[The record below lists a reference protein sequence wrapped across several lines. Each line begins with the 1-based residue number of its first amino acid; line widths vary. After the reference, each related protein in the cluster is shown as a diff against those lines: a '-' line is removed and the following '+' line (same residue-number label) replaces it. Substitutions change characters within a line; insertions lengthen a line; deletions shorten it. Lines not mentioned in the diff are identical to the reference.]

1 MNLLLVERDELISTE
16 SSPHGELV
24 LSGDRARHLRE
35 VLHVEPGRRLRVGVV
50 DGDVGEAE
58 VLSVDGTD
66 VRVRALGFSPPPP
79 IPRVDLLL
87 AIPRPKVLKRLW
99 APLASLGVGQIFLT
113 NAERVERFYFDSH
126 ALRPETY
133 RPRLVEGL
141 AQARD
146 TRLPR
151 VEVYKSLKILVEDEL
166 DLRCPDARRLL
177 ADPAYDR
184 SAYDAAHGTA
194 EDRRVLLAL
203 GPEGGWN
210 DFERDL
216 LERHGFV
223 GVGLGR
229 RVLRSDIAAVAL
241 LAIVHEALAHPR

>member
-1 MNLLLVERDELISTE
+1 MNLLLVERDELTCTE
-16 SSPHGELV
+16 TSPHGELV
-24 LSGDRARHLRE
+24 LSDDRARHLRE
-35 VLHVEPGRRLRVGVV
+35 VLRVSPGRRVRVGVI
-50 DGDVGEAE
+50 DGGVGEAE
-58 VLSVDGTD
+58 VLFVEGE
-66 VRVRALGFSPPPP
+66 RVALRALGFSAAPPV
-79 IPRVDLLL
+79 PRVDLVL

-99 APLASLGVGQIFLT
+99 APLASLGVGRVMLT
-113 NAERVERFYFDSH
+113 NASRVERFYFDSH
-126 ALRPETY
+126 AVRPETY

-146 TRLPR
+146 TRLPS
-151 VEVYKSLKILVEDEL
+151 VEVHKSLKILVEDEL
-166 DLRCPDARRLL
+166 DARCPDARRLL

-194 EDRRVLLAL
+194 KERSIVLAL

-229 RVLRSDIAAVAL
+229 RVLRSDIAALAL
-241 LAIVHEALAHPR
+241 LAIVHEAIGG